1 MAGTIVIRALPPS
14 LCRLAAR
21 PSVWAALTVI
31 AVCVPAG
38 PHAADVVQPQVADLM
53 SLGLLASVA
62 VGLARGGARPGR
74 WALLAAP
81 AVLAATAAALA
92 APDLLTAL
100 PGLARY
106 LQVFVLVPVAVTVA
120 VRQRSDLLL
129 VGGAVAAVS
138 IVQAGLGCWQ
148 ALTGSGA
155 SYAGLPIRAVGTFGA
170 GEVMALAGVVSF
182 GLIIAVAAA
191 LTGGPARRA
200 AALVAAAAL
209 CPPLVM
215 SLSRGT
221 WLAVA
226 CAVAVMLV
234 LRGARRAARAAVAAG
249 AAAVLLTFLVGPTGG
264 VIAERVTSITSSVD
278 QPDRSVADRYQL
290 WQAAAGMWRD
300 HPVTGVG
307 PKGFAAWRDT
317 YAPLALSS
325 GSDVEDPAGGYR
337 REPLLSPH
345 NMYLLVLSEQGLL
358 GLAAFALLMGGALVR
373 TLTRPGRRGPAGLAA
388 AGFVTWLAVDFAYAD
403 IGGATSL
410 VMSVMLG
417 LATGWTGT
425 AALPSRRPAC

>member
-1 MAGTIVIRALPPS
+1 MAGTIVIRAFLPS
-14 LCRLAAR
+14 LCRLPAR
-21 PSVWAALTVI
+21 PSLWAALTVI
-31 AVCVPAG
+31 AVCVPDG
-38 PHAADVVQPQVADLM
+38 PRAADVVQPRVADLM
-53 SLGLLASVA
+53 SLALLASVA
-62 VGLARGGARPGR
+62 VSLARGGARPGR

-81 AVLAATAAALA
+81 AALAATAAALA
-92 APDLLTAL
+92 APDFLLTL
-100 PGLARY
+100 PGLARF

-182 GLIIAVAAA
+182 GLIIALAVA

-200 AALVAAAAL
+200 AALVAATAL

-234 LRGARRAARAAVAAG
+234 LRGARLAARAAIAAVAAAG
-249 AAAVLLTFLVGPTGG
+249 LLTLLVGPAGG
-264 VIAERVTSITSSVD
+264 VIAERAASITTSVD

-358 GLAAFALLMGGALVR
+358 GLAAFALLVGGALVR
-373 TLTRPGRRGPAGLAA
+373 TLTRPGRSGPAGLAA

-417 LATGWTGT
+417 LATGWTGA

>member
-1 MAGTIVIRALPPS
+1 MAGTIVIRAFLPS
-14 LCRLAAR
+14 LCRLPAR

-38 PHAADVVQPQVADLM
+38 PQAADVVQPRVADLM
-53 SLGLLASVA
+53 SLGLLVSVA
-62 VGLARGGARPGR
+62 VSLARGGARPGR

-81 AVLAATAAALA
+81 AALAATAAALA
-92 APDLLTAL
+92 APDFLLAL
-100 PGLARY
+100 PGLARF

-129 VGGAVAAVS
+129 VGGAVAAVA

-170 GEVMALAGVVSF
+170 GEVMALASVVSF
-182 GLIIAVAAA
+182 GLIIALAVA

-200 AALVAAAAL
+200 AALVTAAAL

-234 LRGARRAARAAVAAG
+234 LRGARLAARAAVAAV
-249 AAAVLLTFLVGPTGG
+249 AAAVLLTLLVGPGGG
-264 VIAERVTSITSSVD
+264 VIAERVASITSSVD

-337 REPLLSPH
+337 RQPLLSPH

-358 GLAAFALLMGGALVR
+358 GLAAFALLVGGALVR
-373 TLTRPGRRGPAGLAA
+373 ALTRPGRSGPAGLAA

-417 LATGWTGT
+417 LATGWTG
-425 AALPSRRPAC
+425 AAASPSRRPAC

>member
-1 MAGTIVIRALPPS
+1 MIRTSLAS
-14 LCRLAAR
+14 LCRLTAR
-21 PSVWAALTVI
+21 PSLWAALTVI

-38 PHAADVVQPQVADLM
+38 PQAADVVQPRVADLM
-53 SLGLLASVA
+53 SLGLLASV
-62 VGLARGGARPGR
+62 VVSLARGGARPGR

-81 AVLAATAAALA
+81 AALAATAAALA
-92 APDLLTAL
+92 APDLLLTL
-100 PGLARY
+100 PGLARF

-129 VGGAVAAVS
+129 VGGAVAAVA

-170 GEVMALAGVVSF
+170 GEVMALASMVSF
-182 GLIIAVAAA
+182 GLIIALAVA

-234 LRGARRAARAAVAAG
+234 LRGARLAARAAVAAV
-249 AAAVLLTFLVGPTGG
+249 ATAVLLTLLVGPAGG
-264 VIAERVTSITSSVD
+264 VIAERVASITSSVD
-278 QPDRSVADRYQL
+278 QPDRSVTDRYQL

-337 REPLLSPH
+337 RQPLLSPH

-373 TLTRPGRRGPAGLAA
+373 VLTRPGRSGPAGLAA

-417 LATGWTGT
+417 LATGWTG
-425 AALPSRRPAC
+425 AAASPSRRPAC

>member
-1 MAGTIVIRALPPS
+1 MAGTIVIRTFLPS
-14 LCRLAAR
+14 LGRLPAR
-21 PSVWAALTVI
+21 PSFWAALTVI
-31 AVCVPAG
+31 AVCVPAA
-38 PHAADVVQPQVADLM
+38 PHTADVVQPQVADLM
-53 SLGLLASVA
+53 SLALLVSV
-62 VGLARGGARPGR
+62 VVSLARGGARPGR
-74 WALLAAP
+74 WALLVAP
-81 AVLAATAAALA
+81 AALAATAAALTA
-92 APDLLTAL
+92 SDVLLAL
-100 PGLARY
+100 PGLARF

-120 VRQRSDLLL
+120 VRRRSDLLL

-138 IVQAGLGCWQ
+138 LVQAVIGCRQ

-170 GEVMALAGVVSF
+170 GEVMALASMVSF
-182 GLIIAVAAA
+182 GLIIALAVALAGGPRRRVAA
-191 LTGGPARRA
+191 LI
-200 AALVAAAAL
+200 AAAAL

-221 WLAVA
+221 WVAVG

-234 LRGARRAARAAVAAG
+234 LRGARPAVGAAVAATAG
-249 AAAVLLTFLVGPTGG
+249 AVLLTLLGAPAGG
-264 VIAERVTSITSSVD
+264 IVAERVASISSSVV
-278 QPDRSVADRYQL
+278 QPDRSVSDRYQL
-290 WQAAAGMWRD
+290 WQAAARMWQD

-325 GSDVEDPAGGYR
+325 GSDIEDATGGYR
-337 REPLLSPH
+337 RQPLLSPH
-345 NMYLLVLSEQGLL
+345 NMYLLVLSEQGLV
-358 GLAAFALLMGGALVR
+358 GLSAFALLVGGVLVR
-373 TLTRPGRRGPAGLAA
+373 TLARPGRSGPAGLAA
-388 AGFVTWLAVDFAYAD
+388 AGFMTWLAVDFAYAD

-417 LATGWTGT
+417 LAMGRAD

>member
-1 MAGTIVIRALPPS
+1 MAGTIVIRAFLSS
-14 LCRLAAR
+14 LCRLPGR

-38 PHAADVVQPQVADLM
+38 PQAADVVQPRVADLM
-53 SLGLLASVA
+53 SLGLLVSVA
-62 VGLARGGARPGR
+62 VSLARGGARPGR

-81 AVLAATAAALA
+81 AALAATAAALA
-92 APDLLTAL
+92 APDFLLAL
-100 PGLARY
+100 PGLARF

-129 VGGAVAAVS
+129 VGGAVAAVA

-170 GEVMALAGVVSF
+170 GEVMALASVVSF
-182 GLIIAVAAA
+182 GLIIALAVA

-234 LRGARRAARAAVAAG
+234 LRGARLAARAAVAAV
-249 AAAVLLTFLVGPTGG
+249 AAAVLLTLLVGPGGG
-264 VIAERVTSITSSVD
+264 VIAERVASITSSVD

-337 REPLLSPH
+337 RQPLLSPH

-358 GLAAFALLMGGALVR
+358 GLAAFALLVGGALVR
-373 TLTRPGRRGPAGLAA
+373 ALTRPGRSGPAGLAA

-417 LATGWTGT
+417 LATGWTG
-425 AALPSRRPAC
+425 AAASPSRRPAC

>member
-1 MAGTIVIRALPPS
+1 MAGTIVIRAFPPS

-21 PSVWAALTVI
+21 PSLWAALTVI

-38 PHAADVVQPQVADLM
+38 PQAADVVQPRVADLM
-53 SLGLLASVA
+53 SLGLLVSVA
-62 VGLARGGARPGR
+62 VSLARGGARPGR

-81 AVLAATAAALA
+81 AALAVTAAALA
-92 APDLLTAL
+92 APDFLVAL
-100 PGLARY
+100 PGLVRF

-129 VGGAVAAVS
+129 VGGAVAAVA

-170 GEVMALAGVVSF
+170 GEVMALASVVSF
-182 GLIIAVAAA
+182 GLIIALAVA

-200 AALVAAAAL
+200 TALVAAAAL

-234 LRGARRAARAAVAAG
+234 LRGARLAARAAVAAV
-249 AAAVLLTFLVGPTGG
+249 AAAVLLTLVVGPGGG
-264 VIAERVTSITSSVD
+264 VIAERVASITSSVD

-325 GSDVEDPAGGYR
+325 GSDVEDPAAGYR
-337 REPLLSPH
+337 RQPLLSPH

-358 GLAAFALLMGGALVR
+358 GLAAFALLLGGALVR
-373 TLTRPGRRGPAGLAA
+373 TLTRPGRSGPAGLAA

-403 IGGATSL
+403 VGGATSL

-417 LATGWTGT
+417 LATGWTG
-425 AALPSRRPAC
+425 AAASPSRRPAC

>member
-1 MAGTIVIRALPPS
+1 MAGTIVIRAFLSS
-14 LCRLAAR
+14 LCRLPAR

-38 PHAADVVQPQVADLM
+38 PQAADVVQPRVADLM

-62 VGLARGGARPGR
+62 VSLARGGARPGR

-81 AVLAATAAALA
+81 AALAATAAALA
-92 APDLLTAL
+92 APDFLLAL
-100 PGLARY
+100 PGLARF

-129 VGGAVAAVS
+129 VGGAVAAVA

-170 GEVMALAGVVSF
+170 GEVMALASVVSF
-182 GLIIAVAAA
+182 GLIIALAVA

-234 LRGARRAARAAVAAG
+234 LRGARLAARAAVAAV
-249 AAAVLLTFLVGPTGG
+249 AAAVLLTLLVGPGGG
-264 VIAERVTSITSSVD
+264 VIAERVASITSSVD

-337 REPLLSPH
+337 RQPLLSPH

-358 GLAAFALLMGGALVR
+358 GLAAFALLVGGALVR
-373 TLTRPGRRGPAGLAA
+373 TLTPPGRSGPAGLAA

-425 AALPSRRPAC
+425 AASPSRRPAC